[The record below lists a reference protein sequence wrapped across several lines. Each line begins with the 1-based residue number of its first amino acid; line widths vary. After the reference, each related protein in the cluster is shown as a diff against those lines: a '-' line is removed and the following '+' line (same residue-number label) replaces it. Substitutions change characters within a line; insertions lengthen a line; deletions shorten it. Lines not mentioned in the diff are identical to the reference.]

1 MQIFEKIKFFSGKEE
16 RRMDQKAAAE
26 LRREYPNHVPV
37 RVAAGLLGVSP
48 RQLAALVTAGREP
61 YCKIGANIG
70 IKQNYV
76 RIYTDR
82 LIQYVRG
89 EDLR

>member
-1 MQIFEKIKFFSGKEE
+1 
-16 RRMDQKAAAE
+16 MDKSTVNNLLAQYPNWIPLKAASKI
-26 LRREYPNHVPV
+26 
-37 RVAAGLLGVSP
+37 LGVSP
-48 RQLAALVTAGREP
+48 RQLTALIASGREP

-70 IKQNYV
+70 IKQNYT

-82 LIQYVRG
+82 LLNYVCG